1 MAETGLARPIAATKA
16 AVGTPSSIVEGMV
29 ARA

>member
-1 MAETGLARPIAATKA
+1 VAENSLARSAMATKA
-16 AVGTPSSIVEGMV
+16 AFGAPSSIVGGMV

>member
-1 MAETGLARPIAATKA
+1 MAETGLARPTTATRAAF
-16 AVGTPSSIVEGMV
+16 GIPSSIVGGMV